1 MLKGEGE
8 LLRITAREQRQQFE
22 QRQQQRRVLNQQQQ
36 RRVASLRNVGRSM
49 LKPSWRPTRAAAA
62 NASSA
67 SASSASSA
75 SAAVVAKRPLLT
87 GVQRLHGDWDAL
99 PGVRRRG
106 AGGASAAGAGGRLNR
121 EVRALR
127 AQLAKLGTGVDTEVL
142 RSLQASI
149 ASKEAVLVGLL
160 LM

>member
-8 LLRITAREQRQQFE
+8 LLRISAAREQRQQFE

-49 LKPSWRPTRAAAA
+49 LKPSWRPAA

-75 SAAVVAKRPLLT
+75 SAAVVAKRPLMT
-87 GVQRLHGDWDAL
+87 GAQRLHGDWDAL